1 MRQLSLFD
9 PIEIAL
15 TQGQVAL
22 VDLSDAH
29 LATVK
34 WRASTNPTSQTFYAV
49 RTSPRPNRTMICM
62 HRVIL
67 EQMLG
72 RPLKRTEQ
80 VDHINGAGLDNRR
93 GNLRLASHAENM
105 RNRGAKR
112 NNTSGYKGVSFHR
125 QRQKWRAQI
134 MIDGRETHLGYFLT
148 PEEAHAAYCEAAER
162 YHGKF
167 ARVE

>member
-9 PIEIAL
+9 PIEIPL
-15 TQGQVAL
+15 TKGKVAL

-34 WRASTNPTSQTFYAV
+34 WYASTDPTWKTSYAA
-49 RTSPRPNRTMICM
+49 RRSPRPNSTTIYM

-72 RPLKRTEQ
+72 RPLKRTED
-80 VDHINGAGLDNRR
+80 VDHISGDGLDNRR
-93 GNLRLASHAENM
+93 SNLRLASRAENQ
-105 RNRGAKR
+105 RNRGAQR
-112 NNTSGYKGVSFHR
+112 NNTSGYKGVHFHR
-125 QRQKWRAQI
+125 QRQKWQAEI
-134 MIDGRETHLGYFLT
+134 GIDGQDIYLGLFLT
-148 PEEAHAAYCEAAER
+148 PEEAHAAYCEAAKR
-162 YHGKF
+162 YYGKF